1 MTLFVGGLLGGVLGL
16 GAWMVATAVVDA
28 RRTPL
33 VVRVLP
39 YVRDLP
45 RPSSLPAPVSS
56 PNAFTGVF
64 GPALSAGGRAVERV
78 LGGAASVRRRLQR
91 AGLEM
96 DVAQFRVEQ
105 VIWGVVAFA
114 IVAVPSALIAAA
126 SPERSVPLLIF
137 CGIAFALGV
146 LLRENRLT
154 AQVTKRERL
163 ILEEFPTVAEL
174 LALAVAAGESPDR
187 CARSRRTAHPR

>member
-33 VVRVLP
+33 LVRVLP

-45 RPSSLPAPVSS
+45 HPSSLPALVPS

-64 GPALSAGGRAVERV
+64 GPPLSAGGRAVERV

-105 VIWGVVAFA
+105 VIWGVVTFA
-114 IVAVPSALIAAA
+114 ILML
-126 SPERSVPLLIF
+126 LLI
-137 CGIAFALGV
+137 CV
-146 LLRENRLT
+146 LTFGR
-154 AQVTKRERL
+154 
-163 ILEEFPTVAEL
+163 
-174 LALAVAAGESPDR
+174 G
-187 CARSRRTAHPR
+187 RTCPVSCPEP